1 MFLLV
6 GICMFILLSIYIYIC
21 IRICKEASVALNP
34 TLHMACLG
42 LAGLD
47 VLFLFCIRRSYISF
61 LKCFEGGLHSAFDQR
76 LGKFGAAVQSY
87 AEVNILELE
96 GAVQATG
103 LQMYCATEHH

>member
-1 MFLLV
+1 M
-6 GICMFILLSIYIYIC
+6 
-21 IRICKEASVALNP
+21 ALNP

-47 VLFLFCIRRSYISF
+47 VLLLFCIRRSCINF
-61 LKCFEGGLHSAFDQR
+61 LRCLDGVLHSAFDKR